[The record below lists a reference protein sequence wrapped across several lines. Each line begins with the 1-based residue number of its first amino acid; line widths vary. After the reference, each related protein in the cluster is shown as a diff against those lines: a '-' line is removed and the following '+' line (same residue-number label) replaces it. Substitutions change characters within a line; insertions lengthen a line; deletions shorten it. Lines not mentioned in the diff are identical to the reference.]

1 MQKELTFAFSTDRV
15 DCRSDKRT
23 PNKRI
28 TFAELRDIITNRTFC
43 PSQYDELPTLA
54 EDWYINGSKLGRA
67 KLLQKKQ
74 ILPWVL
80 FGGYCSIGHADMYL
94 EYNGCT
100 QVDIDFKT
108 TDGQKKALEVLQKI
122 KNLQPVGILFAG
134 LSPSTFGVKILL
146 ATTATRIEEHKDAS
160 KQAIAYLAKL
170 LQIEEKFFDHLGASQ
185 PVFIPYERTPGQH
198 YFRPDAT
205 KFDVCFLPAVVSDPV
220 PQFKPF
226 EIHSS
231 ANDVRLAAE
240 FLQGTGKAWTANGRQ
255 DYLSVMIAC
264 KNLFSDGESV
274 AWNILENCAQWHES
288 TTRAQWANQWRTT
301 KTNQNESGGFLF
313 KLAYAAGWES
323 PQQQAKRER
332 LEAKAQREREWK
344 ETTFHNSEK
353 SKPAPDLNNLCALP
367 GEYLADV
374 LQRHNLPLDHIIG
387 KRVTSPTGS
396 GKTTTVAQI
405 VKQYPDRKAILI
417 LPTHATINRVCERH
431 PDAVKF
437 VGGTRK
443 LDGNERFIVS
453 TANSFP
459 ALTSRKELNLK
470 EWDVFFDEAHGYTSD
485 TARGYKLKVLRQFH
499 KDAQYFAKS
508 VTYLTGT
515 DLYNFHPD
523 FQKLER
529 LTVTAPARI
538 QKAATLIDAN
548 HVLATAVQAVR
559 SSVEAGRFPVML
571 LNDKFLKLAE
581 TEHALQ
587 DLSLAILNS
596 ETKEDKI
603 FEEITKTGQIP
614 AAIQAIITTSVFKE
628 GNDIHD
634 TRGFDFIVVGAHHS
648 SAVEQLSARA
658 RNASAVQVQIIR
670 HDQRK
675 TNNKPFDPV
684 KSAQFIENKA
694 QILCNEYNN
703 RTDFDDG
710 TYIVFERIVGNAIQ
724 HSPVV
729 EDQDG
734 RLQID
739 FFGLNN
745 EVFLAETMHE
755 YQCDAYLISSL
766 QKYGFSVDA
775 TIDTSDLQHDSELQA
790 GIKEAREIC
799 KAEKQAAHLE
809 AVETLQQAINPATL
823 ILQAENAGKVPKA
836 YKFAKDLHREFGI
849 PIRQAVDLLPDVDTP
864 KKFALLK
871 NQIAVDFLRSNTN
884 YLQSGRIVALLI
896 LKIDHVFKDGM
907 TTSAAE
913 LRRMLYQCLSLNKA
927 IDLNFLSPD
936 ESDKLEVVTANRKA
950 IAILRMFFDIQHTGR
965 DSKRVAKR
973 VHEFTLSIKHSF
985 VDTIPDEQKT
995 NVDFGARVERSF
1007 MGAIIEDAPF

>member
-1 MQKELTFAFSTDRV
+1 MQKELTFGFSTNRV
-15 DCRSDKRT
+15 DEIK

-28 TFAELRDIITNRTFC
+28 TFAELRDIITNRTSC
-43 PSQYDELPTLA
+43 PSQYDELPALA
-54 EDWYINGSKLGRA
+54 EAWYIHGDESA
-67 KLLQKKQ
+67 KALLLQEKK
-74 ILPWVL
+74 LMPWVL
-80 FGGYCSIGHADMYL
+80 LQGFCAKHHNDATL
-94 EYNGCT
+94 EPNGCL
-100 QVDIDFKT
+100 QIDWDIKT
-108 TDGQKKALEVLQKI
+108 PDGQSRALGMLQKI
-122 KNLQPVGILFAG
+122 KNLQPVGVLFAG
-134 LSPSTFGVKILL
+134 LSPSTFGVKILFT
-146 ATTATRIEEHKDAS
+146 TTATEVGQYKTAAA
-160 KQAIAYLAKL
+160 QAIKYLAGL
-170 LQIEEKFFDHLGASQ
+170 LQMEESGFDPCSKTLSQ
-185 PVFIPYERTPGQH
+185 PCFIPYERTLGQH
-198 YFRPDAT
+198 YWQPDAT
-205 KFDVCFLPAVVSDPV
+205 KFDVCFLPTVVEDQRPT
-220 PQFKPF
+220 FKPF

-231 ANDVRLAAE
+231 ADDVRLAVE
-240 FLQGTGKAWTANGRQ
+240 YLQGTGKAWNANGRQ

-264 KNLFSDGESV
+264 KSLFSDGEQV
-274 AWNILENCAQWHES
+274 AWNILSNCGQWLES
-288 TTRAQWANQWRTT
+288 TTRAQWAKQWAGI
-301 KTNQNESGGFLF
+301 KKNSSESGKFLL

-323 PQQQAKRER
+323 PQQRAAREWK
-332 LEAKAQREREWK
+332 EAKAQRDRGRK
-344 ETTFHNSEK
+344 EQPLQK
-353 SKPAPDLNNLCALP
+353 SANPISTDLNNLCALP

-374 LQRHNLPLDHIIG
+374 LQRHGLHLDSIIG

-396 GKTTTVAQI
+396 GKTTLVAEI
-405 VKQYPDRKAILI
+405 VKQYQDKKIILI
-417 LPTHATINRVCERH
+417 VPTIALVNRVCERH
-431 PDAVKF
+431 PDAVRF
-437 VGGTRK
+437 VGGIRK
-443 LDGNERFIVS
+443 LEGNERFIVT

-459 ALTSRKELNLK
+459 ALHTRINLK
-470 EWDVFFDEAHGYTSD
+470 DWEVFFDESHGFTSD
-485 TARGYKLKVLRQFH
+485 TSRGYKLKTLRRFH
-499 KDAQYFAKS
+499 AIVKAAKS
-508 VTYLTGT
+508 VTYLTGS
-515 DLYNFHPD
+515 DLYSFHPD

-538 QKAATLIDAN
+538 QKAATLIDAG
-548 HVLATAVQAVR
+548 HVLASAVAKVR
-559 SSVEAGRFPVML
+559 ESVNAGRFPVLL

-581 TEHALQ
+581 VKHSLK

-596 ETKEDKI
+596 ETKEDAL
-603 FEEITKTGQIP
+603 FQQITKTGAIP
-614 AAIQAIITTSVFKE
+614 AGVQAIVTTSVFE
-628 GNDIHD
+628 AGNDIHD
-634 TRGFDFIVVGAHHS
+634 GRAFDFIVVGAHHS

-658 RNASAVQVQIIR
+658 RNAASVQVQIIR

-809 AVETLQQAINPATL
+809 AVETLQKAINPATL

-836 YKFAKDLHREFGI
+836 YKFAKDLQKEFGI
-849 PIRQAVDLLPDVDTP
+849 PIRQAVDLLPDVDSP

-871 NQIAVDFLRSNTN
+871 SQIAVDFLRSNDT
-884 YLQSGRIVALLI
+884 YLKSGRIVGLI
-896 LKIDHVFKDGM
+896 IQKIDQVFHDGM

-950 IAILRMFFDIQHTGR
+950 IAILRMFFDIQHSGR

-985 VDTIPDEQKT
+985 VDTIPTEQKT

-1007 MGAIIEDAPF
+1007 LGAILEDAPF